1 MRFTPKENFNYT
13 VVDEVGVQRHV
24 AAYVEGMT
32 YHCRTEQLEK
42 KAIAWAGEGK
52 VTLVDAPPAPIINP
66 VEE

>member
-13 VVDEVGVQRHV
+13 ITDEVGITRHV
-24 AAYVEGMT
+24 AAYVKGLT

-42 KAIAWAGEGK
+42 KAIEWADDGK
-52 VTLVDAPPAPIINP
+52 VTLVDAPPASIMNP